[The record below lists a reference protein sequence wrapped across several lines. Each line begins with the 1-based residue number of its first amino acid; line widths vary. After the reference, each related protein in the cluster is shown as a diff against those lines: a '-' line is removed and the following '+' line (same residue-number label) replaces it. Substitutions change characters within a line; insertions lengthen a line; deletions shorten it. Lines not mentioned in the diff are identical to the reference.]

1 MGQKKPKVVI
11 IGGVESSYICLKQLF
26 KYNFD
31 IQKVYGYQP
40 KSTKN
45 VSGFRDLSPFC
56 DKNEIPFQSFKQ
68 INTFEDEIKTL
79 DCEYIFVVGISQLV
93 SLNIINSAKIGSIG
107 FHPTNLPQGR
117 GRAPLAWLVNDLND
131 GSATFFVLE
140 ETADTGAILDKRIF
154 KVEPIDTAKDVE
166 NKMLAAMEEAL
177 DSLLPKLKKL
187 WWDPKAQDEGISSE
201 YGLRKPEDG
210 LIQWDISAREL
221 ERLIKAVAFPHPG
234 AFTFLNFER
243 INVLNAREEK
253 KMSIK
258 GVQGRVLKIKMNE
271 CLVQTADGLLW
282 IEVDDINKYLIRVG
296 SLLGYKSDLEIFK
309 MKNEIKKLKKV
320 VGLK

>member
-1 MGQKKPKVVI
+1 MKKLIFAFFIFFSCFGQDLKISGLVLDELTSKPI
-11 IGGVESSYICLKQLF
+11 PLANISLLGESQGTVTDRLGFFEI
-26 KYNFD
+26 
-31 IQKVYGYQP
+31 
-40 KSTKN
+40 KN
-45 VSGFRDLSPFC
+45 LSPGLYNLQVSFIGY
-56 DKNEIPFQSFKQ
+56 KTKILYEIELTNSRK
-68 INTFEDEIKTL
+68 IYKK
-79 DCEYIFVVGISQLV
+79 IF
-93 SLNIINSAKIGSIG
+93 
-107 FHPTNLPQGR
+107 
-117 GRAPLAWLVNDLND
+117 
-131 GSATFFVLE
+131 LE
-140 ETADTGAILDKRIF
+140 EGSNFLQEI
-154 KVEPIDTAKDVE
+154 
-166 NKMLAAMEEAL
+166 
-177 DSLLPKLKKL
+177 
-187 WWDPKAQDEGISSE
+187 
-201 YGLRKPEDG
+201 
-210 LIQWDISAREL
+210 DISAREL